1 MRYISGRT
9 FFRQETF
16 RKNHIRAC
24 RCTGV
29 EIFAKH
35 SLKTYNY
42 SMKYPERKLA
52 VIIPAAGSGKRMGQA
67 VPKPLIRLDGMTIL
81 ERTLRRFSEL
91 PLYEM
96 IVVISEAIRKET
108 ERICSRLETPFPL
121 RLAVGGKERQD
132 SVWNALGA
140 LDRESDIVAVHDA
153 ARPFFDPGFF
163 RRAFSLLETHDGV
176 VAGCPAA
183 YTMKKVSG
191 MLIQETLPREALW
204 QANTPQIFHRKILE
218 DAYRDAMENGFYG
231 TDDAMLVERRGGR
244 VAVTPDTPQNIKITT
259 VPDLFAA
266 EQILKQEKEKEYVPY
281 RTGI

>member
-1 MRYISGRT
+1 
-9 FFRQETF
+9 
-16 RKNHIRAC
+16 
-24 RCTGV
+24 
-29 EIFAKH
+29 
-35 SLKTYNY
+35 
-42 SMKYPERKLA
+42 MKYPERKLA

-91 PLYEM
+91 PLHEM

-108 ERICSRLETPFPL
+108 ERICSRLETSFPL
-121 RLAVGGKERQD
+121 RLAGGGKERQD

-176 VAGCPAA
+176 VAGFPAA

-191 MLIQETLPREALW
+191 MLIQETLPEKHSGRRIRRRSFTGRSSK
-204 QANTPQIFHRKILE
+204 TP
-218 DAYRDAMENGFYG
+218 
-231 TDDAMLVERRGGR
+231 T
-244 VAVTPDTPQNIKITT
+244 VTPWKTDFTG
-259 VPDLFAA
+259 
-266 EQILKQEKEKEYVPY
+266 
-281 RTGI
+281 RTMPCWSNAWAGRLQ